1 MSEIKFRALRTFES
15 VDLRSTYVEG
25 MYYTVREGNELLFSF
40 VSEWL
45 DAGLVEIVDDV
56 GAAVGG
62 SGLVR

>member
-45 DAGLVEIVDDV
+45 DAGLVEIVDEA

-62 SGLVR
+62 SGLVK